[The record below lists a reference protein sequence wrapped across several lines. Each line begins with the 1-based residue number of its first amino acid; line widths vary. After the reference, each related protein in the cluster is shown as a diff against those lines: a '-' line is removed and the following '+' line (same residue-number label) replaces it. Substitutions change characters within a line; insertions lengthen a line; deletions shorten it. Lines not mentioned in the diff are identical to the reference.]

1 MSKINTLI
9 HGRYGKIHAIMR
21 RGNQTIR
28 QIMIL
33 QELESSSGVS
43 IKSLMSKYGVNY
55 RTIQRDL
62 EALQEAEFPVVDETL
77 INGEKLWR
85 LVPGYQQ
92 RLKIPFTLSELVSL
106 YLALEAVSDFRM
118 TPFFNDVQMLCK
130 KIQSGLD
137 DKSQE
142 YFDALHYLFYTRHS
156 LVKQSRRTGVLLK
169 QITEARMKR
178 QTLAMKYTSRQD
190 RKTKKYIIDPYIL
203 MPHDG
208 LFFLHAYVHEYN
220 ELRTFTVDKR
230 MKELKPTGE
239 TFLQPDKKV
248 IDDRIQNSFGLINE
262 KPFNVKIRF
271 NSLVEERLRTRT
283 IHPSQ
288 KIEKIQNGDILFSMH
303 AGGRNEIIWW
313 VLSFGPLAEVLEPV
327 DMRETIRKTLQDSLT
342 NYNRPSLPT
351 Q

>member
-1 MSKINTLI
+1 M
-9 HGRYGKIHAIMR
+9 GRS
-21 RGNQTIR
+21 NQTIR

-33 QELESSSGVS
+33 QELESSNGVT

-62 EALQEAEFPVVDETL
+62 EALQEAAFPLLDVKADD
-77 INGEKLWR
+77 GQKYWK

-137 DKSQE
+137 VKSQE
-142 YFDALHYLFYTRHS
+142 YFDALHYLFYSRHS
-156 LVKQSRRTGVLLK
+156 MVKQSQRTGDLL
-169 QITEARMKR
+169 QQLTEARMKR

-190 RKTKKYIIDPYIL
+190 RKTKKYVIDPYIL

-208 LFFLHAYVHEYN
+208 LFFLHAFVHEYQ
-220 ELRTFTVDKR
+220 EMRTFAVDKR

-239 TFLQPDKKV
+239 MFAQPDKKV
-248 IDDRIQNSFGLINE
+248 IDERIQNSFGLINE
-262 KPFNVKIRF
+262 KPFDVKIRF
-271 NSLVEERLRTRT
+271 NALVEERLRSRM
-283 IHPSQ
+283 IHPTQ
-288 KIEKIQNGDILFSMH
+288 KIEKLKSGDILFSMH

-313 VLSFGPLAEVLEPV
+313 VLSFGTLAEVLEPAE
-327 DMRETIRKTLQDSLT
+327 MREIIRKTLQDSLVK
-342 NYNRPSLPT
+342 YNQPVLPT
-351 Q
+351 K